1 MATHAESKNQGTII
15 VDSTINI
22 ENINNSDQ
30 GLSVE
35 QIMTIL
41 PKAYDLSSQCDGNLR
56 NFVLS
61 PAVVAN
67 TLNFFSL
74 YLDGVMLTRSATD
87 ASIPDYIVKEHSTIQ
102 LHTTIPAPPQG
113 SSLIAIYIG
122 VTE

>member
-41 PKAYDLSSQCDGNLR
+41 PKAYDLSSQCDGSLKD
-56 NFVLS
+56 FELS
-61 PAVVAN
+61 PAVVDG

-74 YLDGVMLTRSATD
+74 YLDGVLLTRSSD
-87 ASIPDYIVKEHSTIQ
+87 PNVPDYIILSHSQID
-102 LHTTIPAPPQG
+102 LHQSLPAPPVG

-122 VTE
+122 VVG

>member
-22 ENINNSDQ
+22 ENLNNSDR

-35 QIMTIL
+35 QVMTIL
-41 PKAYDLSSQCDGNLR
+41 PKAYDLSSQCDGSLR
-56 NFVLS
+56 NFQLAPS
-61 PAVVAN
+61 VVQG

-74 YLDGVMLTRSATD
+74 YLDGVMLTRSAD
-87 ASIPDYIVKEHSTIQ
+87 LDEPDYTVRNHTFVD
-102 LHTTIPAPPQG
+102 LHGSFPPPPAG

-122 VTE
+122 VVE

>member
-15 VDSTINI
+15 VDSTLNI

-35 QIMTIL
+35 QVMTIL
-41 PKAYDLSSQCDGNLR
+41 PKSYDLSSQCDGSLKD
-56 NFVLS
+56 FELS
-61 PAVVAN
+61 PAVVQG

-74 YLDGVMLTRSATD
+74 YLDGVLLTRSSDLTV
-87 ASIPDYIVKEHSTIQ
+87 PDYAVSSYSRIN
-102 LHTTIPAPPQG
+102 LHQSLPAPPAG

-122 VTE
+122 VVG

>member
-15 VDSTINI
+15 VDSTLNI

-35 QIMTIL
+35 QVMTIL
-41 PKAYDLSSQCDGNLR
+41 PKSYDLSSQCDGSLKD
-56 NFVLS
+56 FVLS
-61 PAVVAN
+61 PAVVQN

-74 YLDGVMLTRSATD
+74 YLDGVLLTRSATD
-87 ASIPDYIVKEHSTIQ
+87 SNLPDYEVKSHSRVV
-102 LHTTIPAPPQG
+102 LHTSLPAPPAG

-122 VTE
+122 VVG